1 MKQLALKVCSLLLA
15 GACIHPGTPKSVPT
29 AFNTPSDRAEI
40 LSLAKKS
47 LTADG
52 FEITST
58 DLRLGV
64 VTAKRVRTGT
74 ANAKF
79 VKCAFPGD
87 TVTYANIQTTI
98 EITVRTRPDGAQI
111 TNAVRV
117 MVPRPG
123 GTPQPLPPTQNS
135 CVSTDK
141 AEGNV
146 RKTIETAYP
155 RNTSSP

>member
-1 MKQLALKVCSLLLA
+1 MKQLLLNACSVLLA

-29 AFNTPSDRAEI
+29 SFTAPDDRVQI
-40 LSLAKKS
+40 LDLAKKS

-64 VTAKRVRTGT
+64 VTAKRVRSGT

-87 TVTYANIQTTI
+87 TITDANIQTTI
-98 EITVRTRPDGAQI
+98 EVTVRTRPNGAQV
-111 TNAVRV
+111 TSSVRV
-117 MVPRPG
+117 MVPGPT
-123 GTPQPLPPTQNS
+123 GTPVQLPPSQNS
-135 CVSTDK
+135 CVSRGK
-141 AEGNV
+141 AEANV
-146 RKTIETAYP
+146 RQTIENAYP
-155 RNTSSP
+155 RNSSSS

>member
-1 MKQLALKVCSLLLA
+1 MKQLALKAGSLLLA
-15 GACIHPGTPKSVPT
+15 AACIHPGTPKSVPT
-29 AFNTPSDRAEI
+29 AFNTSSDRTEI
-40 LSLAKKS
+40 LGLAKKS

-58 DLRLGV
+58 DPRLGV
-64 VTAKRVRTGT
+64 VIATRVRSGT

-87 TVTYANIQTTI
+87 TITYANIQTTI
-98 EITVRTRPDGAQI
+98 EVTVRTRPNGAQVTSAI
-111 TNAVRV
+111 RV
-117 MVPRPG
+117 MVPG
-123 GTPQPLPPTQNS
+123 LLGMTVQLPPSQNS

-141 AEGNV
+141 AEANV

>member
-1 MKQLALKVCSLLLA
+1 MKQLVLQACCLLLA

-29 AFNTPSDRAEI
+29 AFNTSSDRAQI
-40 LSLAKKS
+40 LGLAKKS

-58 DLRLGV
+58 EMKLGV

-87 TVTYANIQTTI
+87 SITYANIQTTI
-98 EITVRTRPDGAQI
+98 EITVRTRPDGAQVI
-111 TNAVRV
+111 NAVRV
-117 MVPRPG
+117 MVPGPA
-123 GTPQPLPPTQNS
+123 GTPVQLPPTQNS

-141 AEGNV
+141 AEANV
-146 RKTIETAYP
+146 RKAIETAYP

>member
-1 MKQLALKVCSLLLA
+1 MKQLALKACILLLA
-15 GACIHPGTPKSVPT
+15 AACIHPGTPKSVPT
-29 AFNTPSDRAEI
+29 AFNTSSDRTEI
-40 LSLAKKS
+40 LGLAKRS

-58 DLRLGV
+58 DMRAGV
-64 VTAKRVRTGT
+64 VIATRVRSGT

-87 TVTYANIQTTI
+87 RITGANIETTI
-98 EITVRTRPDGAQI
+98 EVTVRTRPNGAQVTTAI
-111 TNAVRV
+111 RV
-117 MVPRPG
+117 MVPGPA
-123 GTPQPLPPTQNS
+123 GTPVQLPPSQNS

-141 AEGNV
+141 AESNV

>member
-1 MKQLALKVCSLLLA
+1 MKQLALTVCCLLLA

-40 LSLAKKS
+40 LGLAKKS

-58 DLRLGV
+58 DLRLGI
-64 VTAKRVRTGT
+64 VTAKRVRSGT

-87 TVTYANIQTTI
+87 TTYANIQTTI

-117 MVPRPG
+117 IVPGPA
-123 GTPQPLPPTQNS
+123 GTPVPLPPTQNS

-146 RKTIETAYP
+146 RKAIVTAYP

>member
-1 MKQLALKVCSLLLA
+1 MKQFALSASSLLLA

-29 AFNTPSDRAEI
+29 SFTAPDDRAQI

-74 ANAKF
+74 ANTNF

-87 TVTYANIQTTI
+87 TITESNIQTTI
-98 EITVRTRPDGAQI
+98 EVTVRTRPNGAQV
-111 TNAVRV
+111 TSAVRV
-117 MVPRPG
+117 MVPGPA
-123 GTPQPLPPTQNS
+123 GTPVQLPASQNS
-135 CVSTDK
+135 CVSRGK
-141 AEGNV
+141 AEANV
-146 RKTIETAYP
+146 RQTIENAYP
-155 RNTSSP
+155 RSTSS